1 MEGANLIPDQNLLD
15 SNCKNVNTIKAL
27 HQAQR
32 FSSQFLDPRAAFID
46 FNLHSSPTDIFLS
59 IAQKVSFLPRILPEG
74 Y

>member
-1 MEGANLIPDQNLLD
+1 MEGGNLIPDQNLLD

-27 HQAQR
+27 LQAQR
-32 FSSQFLDPRAAFID
+32 PSSQFLDPRAAFID
-46 FNLHSSPTDIFLS
+46 FNLRSSPTDIFLS